1 MENNKKSGLATAG
14 LVLGIIAICTSFIPI
29 INNISFFIGIIAVIF
44 GIISLVKKKGS
55 GKAIAALILGIFAII
70 ITLVIQDS
78 FNKAIDDASK
88 DFDKATGNNTEEVLK
103 NDADVKLGKFKIKKD
118 EYGIEDTKLTVTL
131 TNKTSQTKS
140 FSVKVEA
147 KDSNGVRI
155 DTDDAYFDTV
165 APGQTV
171 TSDIFNLVETEK
183 AKKLETASF
192 QIIETSSY

>member
-103 NDADVKLGKFKIKKD
+103 NDADVKLGNFKIKKD

-192 QIIETSSY
+192 QIIEISSY

>member
-55 GKAIAALILGIFAII
+55 GKAIAALILGTFAII

>member
-103 NDADVKLGKFKIKKD
+103 NDADVKLGNFKIKKD

-183 AKKLETASF
+183 AKKLETANF